1 MFNPFFL
8 KVNPLRIRP
17 IGVRFNSE
25 LQKACLRIRVISMT
39 ERCLMSETVLFS
51 VRKRVRAWD

>member
-39 ERCLMSETVLFS
+39 SHIGS
-51 VRKRVRAWD
+51 P